1 MVYPQASE
9 QQEVGIKHST
19 FKLIKRFEG
28 VSKTPYDDGFGNYT
42 IGVGH
47 HIKQVQ
53 QLLWLKHLGL
63 MVSQIALRL
72 MELQATR
79 KLHYSNVLSLLIQ
92 QT

>member
-47 HIKQVQ
+47 HIKQDEV
-53 QLLWLKHLGL
+53 HLY
-63 MVSQIALRL
+63 
-72 MELQATR
+72 
-79 KLHYSNVLSLLIQ
+79 YSTLIQ
-92 QT
+92 HLQTL